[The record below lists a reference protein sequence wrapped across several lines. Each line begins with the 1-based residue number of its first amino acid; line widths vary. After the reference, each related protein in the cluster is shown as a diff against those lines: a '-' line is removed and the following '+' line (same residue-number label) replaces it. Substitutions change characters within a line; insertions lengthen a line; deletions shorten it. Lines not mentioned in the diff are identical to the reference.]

1 VAAAYLA
8 AYYLYTDTFANIY
21 KEENEGD
28 SYANRW
34 KKRAEKYVH
43 GYIENAGYAPPEA
56 AAFPKFIDQMGVEGQ
71 GPGLTGM
78 VESIGDF
85 ERDAQQADIDAK
97 SNPGT
102 E

>member
-1 VAAAYLA
+1 
-8 AYYLYTDTFANIY
+8 
-21 KEENEGD
+21 
-28 SYANRW
+28 
-34 KKRAEKYVH
+34 
-43 GYIENAGYAPPEA
+43 
-56 AAFPKFIDQMGVEGQ
+56 VEGQ